1 MKRVLKTLCTFVAAI
16 CAGYAAHAQTTLDEC
31 IGWAYDNYPQI
42 KEMSLIEM
50 TKGIDLKNAAY
61 AWLPHLNISGKATWQ
76 SEVVEMPMDIPG
88 MDINIPHDQYGLTAE
103 FTQQIWDGGA
113 SRSQKE
119 LAEAGAEVK
128 KTQLETNLWSI
139 RSRVQNV
146 FLGIILIDKQLEL
159 NRLLRES
166 LERSSEEVKSRMEAG
181 VALPSDL
188 DQVSVNI
195 LSCLQQR
202 ASLDADRKSYVKI
215 LGLLTGRDMTDVEL
229 AVPQDAVNYVDDGAR
244 DFETRPEMAF
254 YAAQLKQ
261 NEFQRRQLNTLISP
275 KLNLSLQGGYGR
287 PGMNMLSGDFSGYF
301 VAWLKLQWNIG
312 ALYTRGLDKRRVN
325 ADAQKIDLTR
335 KSFIL
340 NSSVEAEQKN
350 NAILKARDVL
360 EKDSEIIGLR
370 QRIRAS
376 GENQYREGTIKMNDY
391 LSMLDEEYK
400 AKANESMHEVQLM
413 MAVYDMK
420 NTIGKY
426 YCPLKLFDST
436 KN

>member
-1 MKRVLKTLCTFVAAI
+1 MAAI

-76 SEVVEMPMDIPG
+76 SEVVEMPVDIPG

-229 AVPQDAVNYVDDGAR
+229 AVPKDAVNYVDDGAR

-301 VAWLKLQWNIG
+301 VAGLKLQWNIG

-420 NTIGKY
+420 NTIGK
-426 YCPLKLFDST
+426 
-436 KN
+436 

>member
-1 MKRVLKTLCTFVAAI
+1 MAAI

-76 SEVVEMPMDIPG
+76 SEVVEMPMDILG
-88 MDINIPHDQYGLTAE
+88 MNINIPHDQYGLTAE
-103 FTQQIWDGGA
+103 FTQQIWDGGT

-159 NRLLRES
+159 NGLLRES

-301 VAWLKLQWNIG
+301 VAGLKLQWNIG
-312 ALYTRGLDKRRVN
+312 ALYTRGLDKRKVN

-420 NTIGKY
+420 NTIGK
-426 YCPLKLFDST
+426 
-436 KN
+436 

>member
-1 MKRVLKTLCTFVAAI
+1 MKRVLKTLCTSMAAI

-76 SEVVEMPMDIPG
+76 SEVVEIPMDIPG

-103 FTQQIWDGGA
+103 FTQQIWDGGT

-301 VAWLKLQWNIG
+301 VAGLKLQWNIG

-420 NTIGKY
+420 NTIGK
-426 YCPLKLFDST
+426 
-436 KN
+436 

>member
-1 MKRVLKTLCTFVAAI
+1 MTKQLNMKRVLKTLCTSVAAI

-76 SEVVEMPMDIPG
+76 SEVVEMPMEIPG

-103 FTQQIWDGGA
+103 FTQQIWDGGT

-301 VAWLKLQWNIG
+301 VAGLKLQWNIG
-312 ALYTRGLDKRRVN
+312 ALYTRGLDKRKVN

-420 NTIGKY
+420 NTIGK
-426 YCPLKLFDST
+426 
-436 KN
+436 

>member
-1 MKRVLKTLCTFVAAI
+1 MKRVLKTLCTSMAAI

-103 FTQQIWDGGA
+103 FTQQIWDGGT

-254 YAAQLKQ
+254 YTAQLKQ
-261 NEFQRRQLNTLISP
+261 NEYQRRQLNTLISP

-301 VAWLKLQWNIG
+301 VAGLKLQWNIG
-312 ALYTRGLDKRRVN
+312 ALYTRGLDKRKVN

-420 NTIGKY
+420 NTIGK
-426 YCPLKLFDST
+426 
-436 KN
+436 

>member
-1 MKRVLKTLCTFVAAI
+1 MTKQLNMKRVLKNVFVPLAAI
-16 CAGYAAHAQTTLDEC
+16 CIGYAAHAQTTLDEC

-61 AWLPHLNISGKATWQ
+61 AWLPHLDISGKATWQ

-103 FTQQIWDGGA
+103 FTQQIWDGGT

-301 VAWLKLQWNIG
+301 VAGLKLQWNIG
-312 ALYTRGLDKRRVN
+312 ALYTRGLDKRKVN

-340 NSSVEAEQKN
+340 NTSVEAEQKN
-350 NAILKARDVL
+350 NAIIKARDVL

-420 NTIGKY
+420 NTIGK
-426 YCPLKLFDST
+426 
-436 KN
+436 

>member
-1 MKRVLKTLCTFVAAI
+1 MKRVLKTLCTSMAAI

-103 FTQQIWDGGA
+103 FTQQIWDGGT

-301 VAWLKLQWNIG
+301 VAGLKLQWNIG
-312 ALYTRGLDKRRVN
+312 ALYTRGLDKRRGN

-335 KSFIL
+335 KSFIF

-420 NTIGKY
+420 NTIGK
-426 YCPLKLFDST
+426 
-436 KN
+436 

>member
-1 MKRVLKTLCTFVAAI
+1 MAAI

-50 TKGIDLKNAAY
+50 TKGIELKNAAY

-103 FTQQIWDGGA
+103 FTQQIWDGGT

-166 LERSSEEVKSRMEAG
+166 LERSSDEVKSRMEAG

-301 VAWLKLQWNIG
+301 VAGLKLQWNIG
-312 ALYTRGLDKRRVN
+312 ALYTRGLDKRKVN

-420 NTIGKY
+420 NTIGK
-426 YCPLKLFDST
+426 
-436 KN
+436 

>member
-1 MKRVLKTLCTFVAAI
+1 MKRVLKTLCTSMAAI
-16 CAGYAAHAQTTLDEC
+16 CAGYAAYAQTTLDEC

-103 FTQQIWDGGA
+103 FTQQIWDGGT

-301 VAWLKLQWNIG
+301 VAGLKLQWNIG
-312 ALYTRGLDKRRVN
+312 ALYTRGLDKRKVN

-360 EKDSEIIGLR
+360 EKDSEIIALR

-420 NTIGKY
+420 NTIGE
-426 YCPLKLFDST
+426 
-436 KN
+436 

>member
-1 MKRVLKTLCTFVAAI
+1 MTKQLNMKRVLKNVLVSLAAI

-31 IGWAYDNYPQI
+31 IGLAYDNYPQI

-103 FTQQIWDGGA
+103 FTQQIWDGGT

-301 VAWLKLQWNIG
+301 VAGLKLQWNIG
-312 ALYTRGLDKRRVN
+312 ALYTRGLDKRKVN

-400 AKANESMHEVQLM
+400 ARANESMHEVQLM

-420 NTIGKY
+420 NTIGK
-426 YCPLKLFDST
+426 
-436 KN
+436 

>member
-1 MKRVLKTLCTFVAAI
+1 MTKQLNMKRVLKTLCTSMTAI

-103 FTQQIWDGGA
+103 FTQQIWDGGT

-301 VAWLKLQWNIG
+301 VAGLKLQWNIG
-312 ALYTRGLDKRRVN
+312 ALYTRGLDKRKVN

-420 NTIGKY
+420 NTVGK
-426 YCPLKLFDST
+426 
-436 KN
+436 

>member
-1 MKRVLKTLCTFVAAI
+1 MKRVLKTLCTSVAAI

-88 MDINIPHDQYGLTAE
+88 MDINIPHDQYRLTAE
-103 FTQQIWDGGA
+103 FTQQIWDGGT

-301 VAWLKLQWNIG
+301 VAGLKLQWNIG
-312 ALYTRGLDKRRVN
+312 ALYTRGLDKRKVN

-360 EKDSEIIGLR
+360 EKDSEIIALR

-420 NTIGKY
+420 NTIGK
-426 YCPLKLFDST
+426 
-436 KN
+436 

>member
-1 MKRVLKTLCTFVAAI
+1 MAAI

-76 SEVVEMPMDIPG
+76 SEVVEMPMEIPG

-103 FTQQIWDGGA
+103 FTQQIWDGGT

-128 KTQLETNLWSI
+128 KTRLETNLWSI

-229 AVPQDAVNYVDDGAR
+229 AVPQDAVNYMDDGAR

-301 VAWLKLQWNIG
+301 VAGLKLQWNIG
-312 ALYTRGLDKRRVN
+312 ALYTRGLDKRKVN

-420 NTIGKY
+420 NTIGK
-426 YCPLKLFDST
+426 
-436 KN
+436 

>member
-1 MKRVLKTLCTFVAAI
+1 MAAI

-103 FTQQIWDGGA
+103 FTQQIWDGGT

-159 NRLLRES
+159 NGLLRES

-301 VAWLKLQWNIG
+301 VAGLKLQWNIG
-312 ALYTRGLDKRRVN
+312 ALYTRGLDKRKVN

-420 NTIGKY
+420 NTIGK
-426 YCPLKLFDST
+426 
-436 KN
+436 

>member
-1 MKRVLKTLCTFVAAI
+1 MKRVLKTLCTSMAAI

-113 SRSQKE
+113 SRSQKK

-215 LGLLTGRDMTDVEL
+215 LGLLTGRDMIDVEL

-261 NEFQRRQLNTLISP
+261 NEYQRRQLNTLISP

-301 VAWLKLQWNIG
+301 VAGLKLQWNIG
-312 ALYTRGLDKRRVN
+312 ALYTRGLDKRKVN

-360 EKDSEIIGLR
+360 EKDSEIIALR

-391 LSMLDEEYK
+391 LSMLDGEYK

-420 NTIGKY
+420 NTIGK
-426 YCPLKLFDST
+426 
-436 KN
+436 

>member
-1 MKRVLKTLCTFVAAI
+1 MTKQLNMKLVLKTLCTSVAAI

-103 FTQQIWDGGA
+103 FTQQIWDGGT

-159 NRLLRES
+159 NKLLRES

-254 YAAQLKQ
+254 YTAQLKQ

-301 VAWLKLQWNIG
+301 VAGLKLQWNIG
-312 ALYTRGLDKRRVN
+312 ALNTRGLDKRKVN

-420 NTIGKY
+420 NTIGK
-426 YCPLKLFDST
+426 
-436 KN
+436 

>member
-1 MKRVLKTLCTFVAAI
+1 MAAI

-103 FTQQIWDGGA
+103 FTQQIWDGGT
-113 SRSQKE
+113 SRSQKV

-166 LERSSEEVKSRMEAG
+166 LERSSEEVKSRMAAG

-188 DQVSVNI
+188 DQISVNI

-301 VAWLKLQWNIG
+301 VAGLKLQWNIG
-312 ALYTRGLDKRRVN
+312 ALYTRSLDKRRVN

-420 NTIGKY
+420 NTIGK
-426 YCPLKLFDST
+426 
-436 KN
+436 

>member
-1 MKRVLKTLCTFVAAI
+1 MKRVLKTLCTSMAAI

-88 MDINIPHDQYGLTAE
+88 MDINIPHDQYGLIAE
-103 FTQQIWDGGA
+103 FTQQIWDGGT

-181 VALPSDL
+181 VALPSAL

-244 DFETRPEMAF
+244 DFEARPEMAF

-301 VAWLKLQWNIG
+301 VAGLKLQWNIG
-312 ALYTRGLDKRRVN
+312 ALYTRGLDKRKVN

-340 NSSVEAEQKN
+340 NSSVEAEQKK

-360 EKDSEIIGLR
+360 EKDAEIIGLR

-420 NTIGKY
+420 NTIGK
-426 YCPLKLFDST
+426 
-436 KN
+436 

>member
-1 MKRVLKTLCTFVAAI
+1 MAAI

-103 FTQQIWDGGA
+103 FTQQIWDGGT

-181 VALPSDL
+181 VALPTDL

-301 VAWLKLQWNIG
+301 VAGLKLQWNIG
-312 ALYTRGLDKRRVN
+312 ALYTRGLDKRKVN

-420 NTIGKY
+420 NTIGK
-426 YCPLKLFDST
+426 
-436 KN
+436 

>member
-1 MKRVLKTLCTFVAAI
+1 MKRVLKTLCTSVAAI

-31 IGWAYDNYPQI
+31 VGWAYDNYPQI

-103 FTQQIWDGGA
+103 FTQQIWDGGT

-195 LSCLQQR
+195 LTCLQQR

-254 YAAQLKQ
+254 YTAQLKQ
-261 NEFQRRQLNTLISP
+261 NEYQRRQLNTLISP

-301 VAWLKLQWNIG
+301 VAGLKLQWNIG
-312 ALYTRGLDKRRVN
+312 ALYTRGLDKRKVN

-340 NSSVEAEQKN
+340 NSSVDAEQKN

-420 NTIGKY
+420 NTIGK
-426 YCPLKLFDST
+426 
-436 KN
+436 

>member
-1 MKRVLKTLCTFVAAI
+1 MASI
-16 CAGYAAHAQTTLDEC
+16 CAGYEAHAQTTLDEC

-103 FTQQIWDGGA
+103 FTQQIWDGGT

-202 ASLDADRKSYVKI
+202 ASLDADRKSYVRI
-215 LGLLTGRDMTDVEL
+215 LGLLTGRDMTDMEL

-254 YAAQLKQ
+254 YTAQLKQ

-301 VAWLKLQWNIG
+301 VAGLKLQWNIG

-420 NTIGKY
+420 NTIGK
-426 YCPLKLFDST
+426 
-436 KN
+436 

>member
-1 MKRVLKTLCTFVAAI
+1 MAAI
-16 CAGYAAHAQTTLDEC
+16 CAGYAAHAQTTMDEC

-103 FTQQIWDGGA
+103 FTQQIWDGGT

-166 LERSSEEVKSRMEAG
+166 LERSSEEVKSSMEAG

-275 KLNLSLQGGYGR
+275 KLNLSFQGGYGR

-301 VAWLKLQWNIG
+301 VAGLKLQWNIG
-312 ALYTRGLDKRRVN
+312 AIYTRGLDKRKVN

-420 NTIGKY
+420 NTIGK
-426 YCPLKLFDST
+426 
-436 KN
+436 

>member
-1 MKRVLKTLCTFVAAI
+1 MKRVLKTLCTSMAAI

-50 TKGIDLKNAAY
+50 TKSIDLKNAAY

-88 MDINIPHDQYGLTAE
+88 MDINIPHDQCGLTAE
-103 FTQQIWDGGA
+103 FTQQIWDGGT

-146 FLGIILIDKQLEL
+146 FLGIILIYKQLEL

-301 VAWLKLQWNIG
+301 VAGLKLQWNIG

-360 EKDSEIIGLR
+360 EKDTEIIGLR

-420 NTIGKY
+420 NTIGK
-426 YCPLKLFDST
+426 
-436 KN
+436 

>member
-1 MKRVLKTLCTFVAAI
+1 MTKQLNMKRVLKNVFVPLAAI

-31 IGWAYDNYPQI
+31 IVWAYDNYPQI

-88 MDINIPHDQYGLTAE
+88 MTINIPHDQYGLTAE
-103 FTQQIWDGGA
+103 FTQQIWDGGT

-166 LERSSEEVKSRMEAG
+166 LERSSEEVKSRMAAG
-181 VALPSDL
+181 VALPSDM

-229 AVPQDAVNYVDDGAR
+229 TVPQDAVNYVDDGSR
-244 DFETRPEMAF
+244 DFETRPEMVF

-261 NEFQRRQLNTLISP
+261 NESQRRQLNTLISP
-275 KLNLSLQGGYGR
+275 KLNLNLQGGYGR

-301 VAWLKLQWNIG
+301 VAGLKLQWNIG
-312 ALYTRGLDKRRVN
+312 ALYTRGLDKRKVN

-400 AKANESMHEVQLM
+400 ARANESMHEVQLM

-420 NTIGKY
+420 NTIGK
-426 YCPLKLFDST
+426 
-436 KN
+436 

>member
-1 MKRVLKTLCTFVAAI
+1 MKRVLKTLCTSVAAI

-31 IGWAYDNYPQI
+31 IGLAYDNYPQI

-76 SEVVEMPMDIPG
+76 SEVVEMPMDIPV

-166 LERSSEEVKSRMEAG
+166 LERSSEEVKSRMAAG

-188 DQVSVNI
+188 DLVSVNI

-301 VAWLKLQWNIG
+301 VAGLKLQWNIG
-312 ALYTRGLDKRRVN
+312 ALYTRGLDKRKVN

-340 NSSVEAEQKN
+340 NSSVDAEQKN

-360 EKDSEIIGLR
+360 EKDSEIIALR

-420 NTIGKY
+420 NTIGK
-426 YCPLKLFDST
+426 
-436 KN
+436 

>member
-1 MKRVLKTLCTFVAAI
+1 MTKQLNMKRVLKNVFVPLAAI

-88 MDINIPHDQYGLTAE
+88 VDINIPHDQYGLTAE
-103 FTQQIWDGGA
+103 FTQQIWDGGT

-146 FLGIILIDKQLEL
+146 FLGIILIDKQLKL

-166 LERSSEEVKSRMEAG
+166 LERSSEEVKSRMAAG

-301 VAWLKLQWNIG
+301 VAGLKLQWNIG
-312 ALYTRGLDKRRVN
+312 ALYTRGLDKRKVN

-335 KSFIL
+335 KSFII

-420 NTIGKY
+420 NTIGK
-426 YCPLKLFDST
+426 
-436 KN
+436 

>member
-1 MKRVLKTLCTFVAAI
+1 MKLVLKTLCTSMAAI

-31 IGWAYDNYPQI
+31 IVWAYDNYPQI

-103 FTQQIWDGGA
+103 FTQQIWDGGT

-261 NEFQRRQLNTLISP
+261 NEYQRRQLNTLISP

-301 VAWLKLQWNIG
+301 VAGMKLQWNIG
-312 ALYTRGLDKRRVN
+312 ALYTRGLDKRKVN

-420 NTIGKY
+420 NTIGK
-426 YCPLKLFDST
+426 
-436 KN
+436 

>member
-1 MKRVLKTLCTFVAAI
+1 MKRVLKTLCTSVAAI

-103 FTQQIWDGGA
+103 FTQQIWDGGT

-159 NRLLRES
+159 NKLLRES

-301 VAWLKLQWNIG
+301 VAGLKLQWNIG

-420 NTIGKY
+420 NTIGK
-426 YCPLKLFDST
+426 
-436 KN
+436 

>member
-1 MKRVLKTLCTFVAAI
+1 MKRVLKTLCTSMAAI

-50 TKGIDLKNAAY
+50 TKGIDLKNVAY

-103 FTQQIWDGGA
+103 FTQQIWDGGT

-159 NRLLRES
+159 NSLLRES
-166 LERSSEEVKSRMEAG
+166 LERSSAEVKSRMEAG

-301 VAWLKLQWNIG
+301 VAGLKLQWNIG
-312 ALYTRGLDKRRVN
+312 ALYTRGLDKRKVN

-420 NTIGKY
+420 NTIGK
-426 YCPLKLFDST
+426 
-436 KN
+436 

>member
-1 MKRVLKTLCTFVAAI
+1 MKRVLKTLCTSVAAI

-181 VALPSDL
+181 VALPSDQ

-229 AVPQDAVNYVDDGAR
+229 AVPKDAVNYVDDGAR

-301 VAWLKLQWNIG
+301 VAGLKLQWNIG
-312 ALYTRGLDKRRVN
+312 ALYTRGLDKRKVN

-340 NSSVEAEQKN
+340 NSSVEAEKKN

-420 NTIGKY
+420 NTIGK
-426 YCPLKLFDST
+426 
-436 KN
+436 

>member
-1 MKRVLKTLCTFVAAI
+1 MTKQLNMKRVLKNVFVPLAAI

-103 FTQQIWDGGA
+103 FTQQIWDGGT

-166 LERSSEEVKSRMEAG
+166 LERSSVEVKSRMAAG

-229 AVPQDAVNYVDDGAR
+229 AVPQDVVNYVDDGAR
-244 DFETRPEMAF
+244 DFGTRPEMAF

-261 NEFQRRQLNTLISP
+261 NDFQRRQLNTLISP

-301 VAWLKLQWNIG
+301 VAGLKLQWNIG
-312 ALYTRGLDKRRVN
+312 VLYTRGLDKRKVN

-360 EKDSEIIGLR
+360 EKDSEIIALR

-400 AKANESMHEVQLM
+400 ARANESMHEVQLM

-420 NTIGKY
+420 NTIGK
-426 YCPLKLFDST
+426 
-436 KN
+436 

>member
-1 MKRVLKTLCTFVAAI
+1 MKRVLKTLCTSMAAI

-103 FTQQIWDGGA
+103 FTQQLWDGGT

-202 ASLDADRKSYVKI
+202 TSLDADRKSYVKI

-261 NEFQRRQLNTLISP
+261 NEFQRRQLNTLIFP

-301 VAWLKLQWNIG
+301 VAGLKLQWNIG

-420 NTIGKY
+420 NTIGK
-426 YCPLKLFDST
+426 
-436 KN
+436 

>member
-1 MKRVLKTLCTFVAAI
+1 MKRVLKTLCTSMAAI
-16 CAGYAAHAQTTLDEC
+16 CAGYAANAQTTLGEC

-88 MDINIPHDQYGLTAE
+88 VGINIPHDQYGLTAE
-103 FTQQIWDGGA
+103 FTQQLWDGGT

-128 KTQLETNLWSI
+128 KTQLETNLWPI

-229 AVPQDAVNYVDDGAR
+229 AVPKDAVNYVDDGAR

-301 VAWLKLQWNIG
+301 VAGLKLQWNIG

-370 QRIRAS
+370 QRIRVS

-400 AKANESMHEVQLM
+400 ARANESMHEVQLM

-420 NTIGKY
+420 NTIGR
-426 YCPLKLFDST
+426 
-436 KN
+436 

>member
-1 MKRVLKTLCTFVAAI
+1 MKRVLKNVFVPLAAI

-103 FTQQIWDGGA
+103 FTQQIWDGGT

-128 KTQLETNLWSI
+128 KRQLETNLWSI

-166 LERSSEEVKSRMEAG
+166 LERSFEEVKSRMAAG
-181 VALPSDL
+181 VAFPSDL

-287 PGMNMLSGDFSGYF
+287 PGINMLSGDFSGYF
-301 VAWLKLQWNIG
+301 VAGLKLQWNIG
-312 ALYTRGLDKRRVN
+312 ALYTRGLDKRKVN

-391 LSMLDEEYK
+391 LSMLDEEYN
-400 AKANESMHEVQLM
+400 ARANESMHEVQLM

-420 NTIGKY
+420 NTIGK
-426 YCPLKLFDST
+426 
-436 KN
+436 

>member
-1 MKRVLKTLCTFVAAI
+1 MKRVLKNVLVPLAAI

-103 FTQQIWDGGA
+103 FTQLIWDGGT

-229 AVPQDAVNYVDDGAR
+229 AVPQDAVNYEDDGAR
-244 DFETRPEMAF
+244 DFETRPEMVF

-301 VAWLKLQWNIG
+301 VAGLKLQWNIG
-312 ALYTRGLDKRRVN
+312 ALYTRGLDKRKVN

-400 AKANESMHEVQLM
+400 ARANESMHEVQLM

-420 NTIGKY
+420 NTIGK
-426 YCPLKLFDST
+426 
-436 KN
+436 

>member
-1 MKRVLKTLCTFVAAI
+1 MVAI

-76 SEVVEMPMDIPG
+76 SEVVEIPIDIPG

-103 FTQQIWDGGA
+103 FTQQIWDGGT

-301 VAWLKLQWNIG
+301 VAGLKLQWNIG
-312 ALYTRGLDKRRVN
+312 ALYTRGLDKRKVN

-360 EKDSEIIGLR
+360 EKDSEIIALR

-420 NTIGKY
+420 NTIGK
-426 YCPLKLFDST
+426 
-436 KN
+436 

>member
-1 MKRVLKTLCTFVAAI
+1 MKRVLKTLCTSMAAI

-76 SEVVEMPMDIPG
+76 SEVVEMPMEIPG

-103 FTQQIWDGGA
+103 FTQQIWDGGT

-146 FLGIILIDKQLEL
+146 FLGMILIDKQLEL

-166 LERSSEEVKSRMEAG
+166 LERSSEEVKSRMAAG

-301 VAWLKLQWNIG
+301 VAGLKLQWNIG
-312 ALYTRGLDKRRVN
+312 ALYTRGLDKRKVN

-400 AKANESMHEVQLM
+400 ARANESMHEVQLM

-420 NTIGKY
+420 NTIGK
-426 YCPLKLFDST
+426 
-436 KN
+436 